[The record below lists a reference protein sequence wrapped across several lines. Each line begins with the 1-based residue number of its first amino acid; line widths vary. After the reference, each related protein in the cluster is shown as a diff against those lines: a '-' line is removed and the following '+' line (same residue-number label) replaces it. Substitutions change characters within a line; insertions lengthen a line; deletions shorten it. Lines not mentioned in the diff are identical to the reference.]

1 MKLKHFGPSSK
12 PEKKYEVTLE
22 QDTGREKTI
31 HFGAAGMDDF
41 TKTKDEE
48 QKARYINRHKAKEDW
63 RLSGILTA
71 GFWAKN
77 ILWNK
82 PSVSE
87 SLADTKRRFNL

>member
-1 MKLKHFGPSSK
+1 MLLKHFGPSSK
-12 PEKKYEVTLE
+12 AEKKYEVTLE

-71 GFWAKN
+71 GFWARH

-82 PSVSE
+82 PSVKE